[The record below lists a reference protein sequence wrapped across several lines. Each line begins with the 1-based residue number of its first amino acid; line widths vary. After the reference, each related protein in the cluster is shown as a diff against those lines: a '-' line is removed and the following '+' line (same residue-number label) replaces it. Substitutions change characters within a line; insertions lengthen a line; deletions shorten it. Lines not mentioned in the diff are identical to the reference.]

1 MKKKKN
7 NNKIHIIPKK
17 NTLDEDISP
26 FYSDN
31 DLISK
36 TKFEHKEKNKKTK
49 ESVSSLVIKRE
60 SKAKKSN
67 IKRKNLHQKDMK
79 GNLK

>member
-1 MKKKKN
+1 M
-7 NNKIHIIPKK
+7 
-17 NTLDEDISP
+17 
-26 FYSDN
+26 
-31 DLISK
+31 
-36 TKFEHKEKNKKTK
+36 